1 MSQRRSTSGTAAGKL
16 FDVVDERFPS
26 AGTMRHQVNK
36 VFQKHWSFLLGEV
49 ALYSFFVLLLSG
61 TYLAWF
67 FDPSMEKV
75 TYDGS
80 YTMLRGIE
88 MSRAYESTLDISFEV
103 RGGLLAR
110 QIHHWAALV
119 FVAAIVTHMGRIFFT
134 GAFRKPR
141 EVNWVIGVLLL
152 TIAIMEGFTG
162 YSLPDDLLSG
172 TGLRIT
178 SGIVLSIPV
187 VGTWLHWLV
196 FGGEYAGEEI
206 IPRLFTIH
214 ILLLPGLLLALIG
227 VHLAIV
233 WYQKHTQFPGRVS
246 RESNAVGVR
255 VLPGFAAK
263 SGSLFTAVTGLLAAM
278 GGLLQINPIWNYG
291 PYKPSHVSAG
301 SQPDWYLIWVDGA
314 ARLWPAWEI
323 PLVDYRIPAVMWP
336 TVITPTLLVGAAL
349 CYPWIDRALTKDYRR
364 HNILERP
371 RDAPVRT
378 GLGAMVITF
387 VLVLLASGVNDILA
401 HVLEISLNGL
411 LWAGRIGIVFLPLA
425 AYLLTYHVCR
435 ALQRDDRKVLEE
447 GMETGIIRRYPHGHM
462 VDVHQPLATSDGEA
476 KPLPYAGTPVPKKA
490 NDLGLAGSPVPG
502 GLLRPDPPP
511 DRERERGEDGETSS
525 GDTS

>member
-1 MSQRRSTSGTAAGKL
+1 MTGQRHSVSVKAGGRL
-16 FDVVDERFPS
+16 FDFVDERFPS
-26 AGTMRHQVNK
+26 ADTFRHQLNK
-36 VFQKHWSFLLGEV
+36 VFQKHGSFLLGEV
-49 ALYSFFVLLLSG
+49 ALYSFVVLLLSG

-67 FDPSMEKV
+67 FDPSMETV

-80 YTMLRGIE
+80 YTMLHGIE
-88 MSRAYESTLDISFEV
+88 MSRAYESSLDISFEV

-141 EVNWVIGVLLL
+141 ELNWVIGVLLL
-152 TIAIMEGFTG
+152 TLAIVEGFTG

-178 SGIVLSIPV
+178 SGIVMSIPV
-187 VGTWLHWLV
+187 LGTWLHWIV
-196 FGGEYAGEEI
+196 FGGEFQGEEI

-227 VHLAIV
+227 VHLGIV
-233 WYQKHTQFPGRVS
+233 WYQKHTQWRGTVS

-255 VLPGFAAK
+255 VMPTFAAK
-263 SGSLFTAVTGLLAAM
+263 SGSLFTAVTGILAAM

-314 ARLWPAWEI
+314 ARIWPAWEI
-323 PLVDYRIPAVMWP
+323 PVVDYRIPAAMWP
-336 TVITPTLLVGAAL
+336 TVVTPALLIGAAL
-349 CYPWIDRALTKDYRR
+349 CYPWIDKLISNDHAR
-364 HNILERP
+364 HNQLQRP

-378 GLGAMVITF
+378 AIGAMVIAF
-387 VLVLLASGVNDILA
+387 LLVLLASGVNDIIA
-401 HVLEISLNGL
+401 HVFDISLDGL
-411 LWAGRIGIVFLPLA
+411 IWAGRIGIVFLPFA

-447 GMETGIIRRYPHGHM
+447 GMETGIIRRYAHGHM
-462 VDVHQPLATSDGEA
+462 VDIHQPLAISDGEA
-476 KPLPYAGTPVPKKA
+476 KPLQYSGTRVPKKA
-490 NDLGLAGSPVPG
+490 NELGLAGKPVPG
-502 GLLRPDPPP
+502 GLLRPDPPAKS
-511 DRERERGEDGETSS
+511 ESQRGEDGGES
-525 GDTS
+525 